1 MAWTSTVTAATVT
14 TYTVAMQ
21 LAFKFYINF
30 LRHFLSPEMWS
41 KCFIAFEKHTQCHNL
56 TNHILSQKYIHHQE
70 RFAPKLFKMLP
81 NSSLHKKVVF
91 WGRSEHFQ
99 QVSYLSAILEVF
111 KKVCQCHSQ
120 KTAMYHKDHF
130 YVYEKKAWQTF
141 LQVLSTWSEQPIS
154 NFEPSYPKKKC
165 LLQRSEYHDSHHLQ
179 CTGMKVPPTESTLCQ
194 SLLSPLFLVSVFFW
208 LGLTV

>member
-1 MAWTSTVTAATVT
+1 
-14 TYTVAMQ
+14 
-21 LAFKFYINF
+21 
-30 LRHFLSPEMWS
+30 MWS
-41 KCFIAFEKHTQCHNL
+41 KCFIAFEQHTQCHNL

-99 QVSYLSAILEVF
+99 QVSYLRAILKF
-111 KKVCQCHSQ
+111 SKKFVSVIH
-120 KTAMYHKDHF
+120 
-130 YVYEKKAWQTF
+130 
-141 LQVLSTWSEQPIS
+141 
-154 NFEPSYPKKKC
+154 
-165 LLQRSEYHDSHHLQ
+165 RRLQ
-179 CTGMKVPPTESTLCQ
+179 CTRRTIFMFMRRRRDKRFCRFWALDQSNLFQILNPHIPKRSVCCKGQSTMIHTIYSVLVWWKKIPPTESTLCQ